1 MDLTSPARSVVP
13 SLDADVLVALAGI
26 TMPMTGRQ
34 ISRLIEARGHSS
46 VGRVLERL
54 RIQGIVNV
62 VGAGNAY
69 LYTLNR
75 EHVAFPAIE
84 ALMDLRGKLFDRMAQ
99 AVTLWE
105 ILPVSVA
112 IFGSAARGDGDVDS
126 DIDILIVRAEE
137 LYPNGL
143 ENANKNSNLRQERY
157 SDMWD
162 SQLLELS
169 ELTYRWSGNRA
180 SLIQA
185 TKSQLGTM
193 VTRGEPIADSLRNE
207 AHYIWGPNA
216 MKMIDDVA

>member
-34 ISRLIEARGHSS
+34 ISRLIEAKGHSS

-62 VGAGNAY
+62 VNAGNAY

-105 ILPVSVA
+105 ILPLSVA

-137 LYPNGL
+137 LHPNGL
-143 ENANKNSNLRQERY
+143 ENANKNSRLSQERY

-185 TKSQLGTM
+185 TKSQLGAM

-207 AHYIWGPNA
+207 AHYIWGQNA
-216 MKMIDDVA
+216 MKMIDGVA